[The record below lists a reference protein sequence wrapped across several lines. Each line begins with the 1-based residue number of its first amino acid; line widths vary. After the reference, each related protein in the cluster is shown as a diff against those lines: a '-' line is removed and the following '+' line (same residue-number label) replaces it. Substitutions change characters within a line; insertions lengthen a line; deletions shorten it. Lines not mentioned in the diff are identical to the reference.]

1 MDKIL
6 NYLSDAEDL
15 EDENS
20 KQDESILKVRNIPH
34 IEGNFDSFIYFTIE
48 KLKYSKKFLKLK
60 SLVEEKLLSLEF
72 IKNRNYE
79 ELDTFHISLSST
91 FYLKLHQ
98 INSFLTKFKNIF
110 KEQNNKEVPILLNLS
125 QVKYFSNEQNTRYF
139 ISLEV
144 QRNKTLIKLLQKI
157 EDILKSFNISI
168 PFLVEVSS
176 IIIDK

>member
-6 NYLSDAEDL
+6 NYLSDTEDL

-20 KQDESILKVRNIPH
+20 KQYNTVLNVRNIPH
-34 IEGNFDSFIYFTIE
+34 IEGNFASFIYFKID
-48 KLKYSKKFLKLK
+48 KLKYSKRFIKLK
-60 SLVEEKLLSLEF
+60 NLIEEKLLEHEYV
-72 IKNRNYE
+72 KNKNYE

-98 INSFLTKFKNIF
+98 INSFLSKFTNTF
-110 KEQNNKEVPILLNLS
+110 KGLNNKEISILINLS
-125 QVKYFSNEQNTRYF
+125 QVKYLSNEQNTRYF
-139 ISLEV
+139 ISLEI

-157 EDILKSFNISI
+157 EDTLKSFNISI

-176 IIIDK
+176 IIIDN